1 MFRNKWIAGGS
12 IAAVIIAVGIL
23 LSKQH
28 VFPFG
33 KKADAGV
40 DSLAMIEKLTPAIED
55 LSGQIKKTP
64 ENAGLYYARANEYF
78 DYGNLKYAMLDYQK
92 AYQMDSTNP
101 AHALGLSDC
110 LFEVN
115 NADGAIGVLMDFLKS
130 DPNNTD
136 ILLNL
141 GIDYFLLP
149 KPEYQKAMD
158 AFNQVLKL
166 DVQNADAYFYKGL
179 IYKESGDTAK
189 AISNFQT
196 TVETDPDYYDA
207 FMQLGSIY
215 SAKKD
220 PMALQYF
227 DNAIAL
233 NDTSNE
239 AQYAKAKFF
248 QDNGELSEAISY
260 YKKII
265 TQSPQDANAIYN
277 LATIY
282 FGIDSIEK
290 AYRFYDLCT
299 RQAPANAMG
308 YYGKG
313 LCAEELKNY
322 DEAVSLYTQALNLNP
337 DLNDATARLNKLK
350 SNTK

>member
-1 MFRNKWIAGGS
+1 MLSKKWVIGG
-12 IAAVIIAVGIL
+12 IAATIVVAAGIFF
-23 LSKQH
+23 SREAI
-28 VFPFG
+28 FSG
-33 KKADAGV
+33 KKNGGETV
-40 DSLAMIEKLTPAIED
+40 DSLAMIEKLTPEIGE
-55 LSGQIKKTP
+55 LSAAIKKSP
-64 ENAGLYYARANEYF
+64 ENAGLYYARANAYF

-92 AYQMDSTNP
+92 AYTMDSTN
-101 AHALGLSDC
+101 ASHALGLSDC

-115 NADGAIGVLMDFLKS
+115 NADGAIGILLEFLRH
-130 DPNNTD
+130 DPNNID
-136 ILLNL
+136 ITLNL

-149 KPEYQKAMD
+149 KPQYQKALD
-158 AFNQVLKL
+158 AFNGVLKL
-166 DVQNADAYFYKGL
+166 DVQNADAYFYKGM

-207 FMQLGSIY
+207 YMQLGTIY

-220 PMALQYF
+220 PVAIKYF
-227 DNAIAL
+227 DNAITV
-233 NDTSNE
+233 NDTSTE
-239 AQYAKAKFF
+239 AHYAKAKFY
-248 QDNGELSEAISY
+248 QDNGKIADAIDY

-265 TQSPQDANAIYN
+265 ERSPQDADAIYN

-299 RQAPANAMG
+299 KQAPAKAMG

-313 LCAEELKNY
+313 LCAEELKKY
-322 DEAVSLYTQALNLNP
+322 DEAVSFYTQALNLNP
-337 DLNDATARLNKLK
+337 DLKDAEERLQKL
-350 SNTK
+350 NAQ